1 MCAKTSSSGYQPFV
15 LSQVALI
22 LDGGNKCVAAV
33 FDIQATVLSC
43 PFEGPAKLQAFF
55 SKSCFASWLKQKAKS
70 AALWTFIGFWGSLIV

>member
-1 MCAKTSSSGYQPFV
+1 MSPVCSSFQKLCAKTTNSGYQPFV

-43 PFEGPAKLQAFF
+43 PLEGPAKLQALF
-55 SKSCFASWLKQKAKS
+55 SKSFFLR
-70 AALWTFIGFWGSLIV
+70 LG